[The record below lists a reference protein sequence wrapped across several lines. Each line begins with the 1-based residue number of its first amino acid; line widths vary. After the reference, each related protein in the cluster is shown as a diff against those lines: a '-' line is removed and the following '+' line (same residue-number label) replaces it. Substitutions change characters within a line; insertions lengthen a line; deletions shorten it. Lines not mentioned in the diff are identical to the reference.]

1 MKKLLY
7 FVPVLLI
14 LAFTLLG
21 NRLFASGNVSPST
34 LVIVMAVLVVVL
46 LAFRPK
52 QKKAQTPAADLEN
65 KVRGAFAADAFADNA
80 KANAAFQS
88 ALKDFSGNM
97 PKSALNKLNKLASQC
112 HADSEKYAVAVA
124 TAMVLSNLNK
134 YAEATRQYTSALVLH
149 PDSDVSL
156 EQGRC
161 YQRIGELKKA
171 RSAYSYALDLD
182 GTNLEARS
190 ALATACV
197 ADRDYAA
204 GLEEAKVV
212 LEQNENHA
220 SALATAAICC
230 GLMNDPI
237 MSKFYTDKAVANG
250 YSANK
255 IKDTIAALKK

>member
-1 MKKLLY
+1 MKKMLY

-21 NRLFASGNVSPST
+21 NRMFASGSISPTT
-34 LVIVMAVLVVVL
+34 LVVIMAVLVVVL
-46 LAFRPK
+46 LVFRPK
-52 QKKAQTPAADLEN
+52 QKKAQTPATDMEA
-65 KVRGAFAADAFADNA
+65 KIRGTFAAEAFADDA

-112 HADSEKYAVAVA
+112 HTDPETYAVAVA
-124 TAMVLSNLNK
+124 TAMVQASLNK
-134 YAEATRQYTSALVLH
+134 YAEAARQYTSALVLC
-149 PDSDVSL
+149 PSSDVSL

-171 RSAYSYALDLD
+171 RSAYGYALDL
-182 GTNLEARS
+182 NAENWEARS

-197 ADRDYAA
+197 ADRDYEA
-204 GLEEAKVV
+204 GLEEAQKV
-212 LEQNENHA
+212 LEHNENHA

-230 GLMNDPI
+230 GLMNDPV

>member
-21 NRLFASGNVSPST
+21 NRMFASGSVSAST
-34 LVIVMAVLVVVL
+34 LAIVMAALVVVL
-46 LAFRPK
+46 LLFRPR
-52 QKKAQTPAADLEN
+52 QKKAKTPAADLET
-65 KVRGAFAADAFADNA
+65 KVRGTYATDAFAEDA
-80 KANAAFQS
+80 KANALFRS

-97 PKSALNKLNKLASQC
+97 PKSALNKLKKLEGQC
-112 HADSEKYAVAVA
+112 HSDPEKYAVAVA
-124 TAMVLSNLNK
+124 TAMVQASLNK
-134 YAEATRQYTSALVLH
+134 YAEAARQYTSALVLC
-149 PDSDVSL
+149 PGSDVSL

-171 RSAYSYALDLD
+171 RSAYAYALDLD
-182 GTNLEARS
+182 GENWEARS

-197 ADRDYAA
+197 ADRDYEA
-204 GLEEAKVV
+204 GLEEARVV
-212 LEQNENHA
+212 LEHNENHP

-230 GLMNDPI
+230 GLMNDPV